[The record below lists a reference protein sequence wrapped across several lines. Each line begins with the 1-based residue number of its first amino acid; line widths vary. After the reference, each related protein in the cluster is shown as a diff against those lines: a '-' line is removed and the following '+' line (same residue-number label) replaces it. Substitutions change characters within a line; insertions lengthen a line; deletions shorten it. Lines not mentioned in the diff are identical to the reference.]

1 VSSGGESEEMFQD
14 EESSS
19 QELSEGANNSQ
30 EDLNDG
36 SSRKPK
42 EYDDLQRGELDPKKK
57 EVSPIGV
64 DGEELEDNEE
74 PDKIDWQQ
82 IFLQEKVMGEPQ
94 SIPQSII
101 YELVNETINKEAF
114 SIQCPES
121 SAGLK
126 AIFQYILFMPLTHT
140 QYITIPSPLS
150 KKNDNFYP
158 LTLVLSIIW
167 IFAFAYIIVWFTY
180 DVTKYLDLQYSF
192 IPMFIYP
199 FGVSIRDFKKFNDFQ
214 LALEVFKKELPD
226 QEISL
231 AESYAP

>member
-1 VSSGGESEEMFQD
+1 MN
-14 EESSS
+14 
-19 QELSEGANNSQ
+19 LI
-30 EDLNDG
+30 DG

-42 EYDDLQRGELDPKKK
+42 EFDDALDSKKK
-57 EVSPIGV
+57 DEAKSPI
-64 DGEELEDNEE
+64 DGEEFDENEE
-74 PDKIDWQQ
+74 QDKIDWQQ

-114 SIQCPES
+114 SIQCPS
-121 SAGLK
+121 SDAGLK
-126 AIFQYILFMPLTHT
+126 AIIQYIVFMPLTHT

-167 IFAFAYIIVWFTY
+167 IFAFAYVIVWFTY
-180 DVTKYLDLQYSF
+180 DVTVYLELQYSF

>member
-1 VSSGGESEEMFQD
+1 
-14 EESSS
+14 
-19 QELSEGANNSQ
+19 
-30 EDLNDG
+30 LNEITPG
-36 SSRKPK
+36 KPK
-42 EYDDLQRGELDPKKK
+42 EFDEQKSLAASKKVDDAK
-57 EVSPIGV
+57 SPIEG
-64 DGEELEDNEE
+64 DEYEETEE
-74 PDKIDWQQ
+74 QDKIDWQQ

-114 SIQCPES
+114 SIVCPS
-121 SAGLK
+121 SDAGLK
-126 AIFQYILFMPLTHT
+126 AIFQYIVFMPLTHT

-180 DVTKYLDLQYSF
+180 DVTDNLDLQYSF

-199 FGVSIRDFKKFNDFQ
+199 FGVSIRDFKKFSDFQ
-214 LALEVFKKELPD
+214 KALEVFKKELPD

>member
-1 VSSGGESEEMFQD
+1 
-14 EESSS
+14 
-19 QELSEGANNSQ
+19 
-30 EDLNDG
+30 
-36 SSRKPK
+36 
-42 EYDDLQRGELDPKKK
+42 
-57 EVSPIGV
+57 
-64 DGEELEDNEE
+64 
-74 PDKIDWQQ
+74 
-82 IFLQEKVMGEPQ
+82 MGEPQ

-114 SIQCPES
+114 SISCPQE
-121 SAGLK
+121 GFK
-126 AIFQYILFMPLTHT
+126 AIFWYIVFMPLTHT

-180 DVTKYLDLQYSF
+180 DVTVYLDLQYSF

-199 FGVSIRDFKKFNDFQ
+199 FGVSIRDFKKFNDFE
-214 LALEVFKKELPD
+214 LALDVFRRELPD